1 MPNDKAFIFGI
12 SCGFSMSF
20 SGRPLLNAP
29 AAHISGRA
37 LWQLRPVMVNS
48 GEYVRYVAF
57 QAGLRQ
63 VVQALQGICRLG
75 ASFLSGCS
83 EGSSLL
89 LQLPLCMC
97 LLPLNFPPP
106 FLSFLP
112 LQLQFTLRFE
122 LFDARFAARIFP

>member
-1 MPNDKAFIFGI
+1 LWFLHVVFRKTVAECA
-12 SCGFSMSF
+12 CGSYLWQDM
-20 SGRPLLNAP
+20 L
-29 AAHISGRA
+29 A
-37 LWQLRPVMVNS
+37 LWRLRPVIVNS

-75 ASFLSGCS
+75 ASFLSGGGS

-89 LQLPLCMC
+89 LQLPLSMC